1 MLDYSGRRSLAC
13 FALCEVFRRAC
24 VLACVAH
31 ALGACNAVEQALGK
45 ACITT
50 SLRGVCM
57 RFRESILSQIS
68 SLFFLFFLRSFFRPL
83 WFFLGVC
90 VFFFRFFSFLS
101 PFPTVVS
108 E

>member
-1 MLDYSGRRSLAC
+1 VLDYSGRRSLAC

-31 ALGACNAVEQALGK
+31 ALGACNAVQQNKPLARLASRPPSEG
-45 ACITT
+45 
-50 SLRGVCM
+50 M
-57 RFRESILSQIS
+57 RESILSQIS

-90 VFFFRFFSFLS
+90 VFFFLRFFSFLS